1 MRIVFIGAKGIP
13 SGAIPGAGGV
23 EMHVEQ
29 VATRLAAKGHRV
41 TVYIRTYVDLPRTQK
56 VYKGVHLVRMP
67 SIRTK
72 NLDTI
77 THVICSTFHA
87 LFRPADVIHY
97 HGVGPSTLAWLPR
110 LFRWRTKVVCT
121 FHSRDW
127 FDTKWSKPAKWYL
140 RFGEMSALYFPHR
153 TVVISHV
160 LQVFCRRAFG
170 RNTTYIPNGADEMGP
185 QGTDEIRKLGLEPGK
200 YLLGVGRLVPG
211 KAYDVVIEA
220 YRHVKSD
227 LPLVIA
233 GSSFHSDEYILKL
246 QALAAQDPRVRL
258 IGFQTGVALR
268 QLFAH
273 CYVFVHPS
281 RAEGLSTSIIEAM
294 AAGKVVIM
302 SDILENLELVDH
314 SGLAFRTDDKKA
326 LQETIELVLSD
337 PEIVRE
343 RGQRARQVVHKEY
356 SWERVVDRL
365 EDLYKDLTQH

>member
-29 VATRLAAKGHRV
+29 IATRLAAKGHKV
-41 TVYIRTYVDLPRTQK
+41 TVYIRSYADLPATHK
-56 VYKGVHLVRMP
+56 MYKGVHLVRMP

-77 THVICSTFHA
+77 THVFCSTLHA
-87 LFRPADVIHY
+87 LTKPADVIHY

-110 LFRWRTKVVCT
+110 LLKWRTKIVCT

-127 FDTKWSKPAKWYL
+127 FDTKWSGPAKWYL
-140 RFGEMSALYFPHR
+140 RLGELSALYFPHR

-160 LQVFCRRAFG
+160 LQVFCKKAFG
-170 RNTTYIPNGADEMGP
+170 RDTTYIPNGADELGP

-200 YLLGVGRLVPG
+200 YLLGVGRLVPN
-211 KAYDVVIEA
+211 KAYDVAFEA
-220 YRHVKSD
+220 YRQVKND
-227 LPLVIA
+227 MPMVVA
-233 GSSFHSDEYILKL
+233 GAAFHSSEYIMKL
-246 QALAAQDPRVRL
+246 QAQAAQDARIRL
-258 IGFQTGVALR
+258 VGFQTGVALR

-273 CYVFVHPS
+273 CYAFVHPS

-294 AAGKVVIM
+294 AAGKVVVM
-302 SDILENLELVDH
+302 SDIKENLELVDH
-314 SGLAFRTDDKKA
+314 SGLAFKTDDREA
-326 LQETIELVLSD
+326 LKQTLELVLSD
-337 PEIVRE
+337 PAMVLE
-343 RGQRARQVVHKEY
+343 RGARAKRVVHQEY

-365 EDLYKDLTQH
+365 DHLYKDLTQR

>member
-1 MRIVFIGAKGIP
+1 MRIIYIGAKGIP
-13 SGAIPGAGGV
+13 PGAIPGAGGV

-29 VATRLAAKGHRV
+29 IATRLAAKGHRV
-41 TVYIRTYVDLPRTQK
+41 SVYIRTYVDLPANQK
-56 VYKGVHLVRMP
+56 VYKGVHLIRMP

-87 LFRPADVIHY
+87 LFQPADVIHY
-97 HGVGPSTLAWLPR
+97 HGVGPSTMAWLPR
-110 LFRWRTKVVCT
+110 LFKWRTKVVCT

-140 RFGEMSALYFPHR
+140 KFGELSALYFPHR

-160 LQVFCRRAFG
+160 LQVFCKKAFG
-170 RNTTYIPNGADEMGP
+170 RDTSYIPNGAEEPGP

-220 YRHVKSD
+220 YRHVVSEY
-227 LPLVIA
+227 PLVIA
-233 GSSFHSDEYILKL
+233 GSSFHSDEHILKL
-246 QALAAQDPRVRL
+246 QALAARDPRVRL

-268 QLFAH
+268 QLYAH
-273 CYVFVHPS
+273 CYAFVHPS

-294 AAGKVVIM
+294 AAGKVVVM
-302 SDILENLELVDH
+302 SDIKENLELVDH
-314 SGLAFRTDDKKA
+314 SGLAFKTDDKKA

-365 EDLYKDLTQH
+365 EQLYKDLTQS

>member
-29 VATRLAAKGHRV
+29 IATRLAAKGHRV
-41 TVYIRTYVDLPRTQK
+41 TVYIRSYADLPTTQK

-77 THVICSTFHA
+77 THVIASTFHA

-97 HGVGPSTLAWLPR
+97 HGVGPSTLAWVPR
-110 LFRWRTKVVCT
+110 LFKWRTKVVST

-127 FDTKWSKPAKWYL
+127 FDTKWSRPAKWYL
-140 RFGEMSALYFPHR
+140 RFGELSALYFPHR

-160 LQVFCRRAFG
+160 LQVFCREAFG
-170 RNTTYIPNGADEMGP
+170 RSTIYIPNGADEMGP

-200 YLLGVGRLVPG
+200 YFLGVGRLVPN
-211 KAYDVVIEA
+211 KAYDVAFRA
-220 YRHVKSD
+220 YRQVKSD
-227 LPLVIA
+227 FPFVLA
-233 GSSFHSDEYILKL
+233 GSAFHSDDYVRKL
-246 QALAAQDPRVRL
+246 QDMAGHDARIRL
-258 IGFQTGVALR
+258 LGFQTGVALK

-273 CYVFVHPS
+273 CYAFVHPS

-294 AAGKVVIM
+294 AAGKLVIM
-302 SDILENLELVDH
+302 SDIRENLELIDH
-314 SGLAFRTDDKKA
+314 SGLAFKTDDEKA
-326 LQETIELVLSD
+326 LRENLELVLAD
-337 PEIVRE
+337 PKMVEE
-343 RGQRARQVVHKEY
+343 RGRRAKEVVHKEY

-365 EDLYKDLTQH
+365 EHLYKDLVRR